1 MAYLSAAE
9 LNEMGFASI
18 GENVL
23 VSDKCSIYNPH
34 LISLGSNVR
43 IDDFVVISPSDQP
56 FEIGSFV
63 HIATHCSLIGRA
75 SIRMNDFSGLSGRVS
90 IYSSSDDYSGEFM
103 TNPTV
108 PDELSNVISKPV
120 ELGKHVIVGAGTVIL
135 TGVSIGDGSA
145 ISALALVNRT
155 ISKGVIAGGTPC
167 RTIKP
172 RKTGML
178 ELEKNINSERL

>member
-1 MAYLSAAE
+1 MAYLSEVE
-9 LNEMGFASI
+9 LSEMGFARF

-23 VSDKCSIYNPH
+23 VSNKCSIYNAH
-34 LISLGSNVR
+34 LISLGNNVR

-56 FEIGSFV
+56 FGIGNYV

-75 SIRMNDFSGLSGRVS
+75 SIKMNDFSGLSGRVS
-90 IYSSSDDYSGEFM
+90 IYSSSDDYSGDFM
-103 TNPTV
+103 TNPTI
-108 PDELSNVISKPV
+108 PEELTNVISKPV

-135 TGVSIGDGSA
+135 PGVSIGDGSA

-155 ISKGVIAGGTPC
+155 ISEGVIAGGTPC

-172 RKTGML
+172 RKTGLL
-178 ELEKNINSERL
+178 ELEKKLRE

>member
-1 MAYLSAAE
+1 MAFLSEPE
-9 LNEMGFASI
+9 LKEMGFANF
-18 GENVL
+18 GKNVL
-23 VSDKCSIYNPH
+23 ISSKCSIYNPH
-34 LISLGSNVR
+34 LISLGNDVR
-43 IDDFVVISPSDQP
+43 IDDYAVISPSKEP

-63 HIATHCSLIGRA
+63 HIAIHCSLVGRA
-75 SIRMNDFSGLSGRVS
+75 AIAIKDYSGLSGRVS

-108 PDELSNVISKPV
+108 PEKYSNVSSKRV

-135 TGVSIGDGSA
+135 PGVTIGEGSA
-145 ISALALVNRT
+145 ISALALVNRDVP
-155 ISKGVIAGGTPC
+155 SGVIAGGTPC

-178 ELEKNINSERL
+178 DLEKKLNSRKR